1 MENMQK
7 AQLNDTPD
15 INVDLA
21 ENELDD
27 ILKRSFRPRTDEA
40 SATVRRAIGTL
51 AAYANKGQVKVNRDV
66 VLTIESLVA
75 EIDEKLS
82 DQMNLILHHK
92 EFQKLESAWR
102 GLSYLVDNTDAN
114 ETLKIRVLNISQDEL
129 GKTLRRYRGSAWD
142 QSPIFKQVYEHEY
155 GQFGGEPFGCMIG
168 DYEFDHSP
176 QSVALL
182 TELAKVA
189 AAAHC
194 PFITSSSPSI
204 MQMNNWRE
212 LGNPRDIGKIF
223 TTPEYAPWRRLR
235 ESNDSRYLVLTLP
248 RFFRVCRMVPK
259 IILLMILLLKKWL
272 ALMPVRI
279 SPGRMRPMPWA
290 SILTGPSMNMVGV
303 QGSAVL
309 SRGGP

>member
-129 GKTLRRYRGSAWD
+129 GKRFAV
-142 QSPIFKQVYEHEY
+142 I
-155 GQFGGEPFGCMIG
+155 
-168 DYEFDHSP
+168 
-176 QSVALL
+176 VALHGI
-182 TELAKVA
+182 KV
-189 AAAHC
+189 
-194 PFITSSSPSI
+194 
-204 MQMNNWRE
+204 
-212 LGNPRDIGKIF
+212 
-223 TTPEYAPWRRLR
+223 
-235 ESNDSRYLVLTLP
+235 RYLN
-248 RFFRVCRMVPK
+248 R
-259 IILLMILLLKKWL
+259 
-272 ALMPVRI
+272 
-279 SPGRMRPMPWA
+279 
-290 SILTGPSMNMVGV
+290 SMNMNMGSLVGNLLV
-303 QGSAVL
+303 A
-309 SRGGP
+309 